1 MQWPEWVYGL
11 FVPFGAIFMTL
22 RFAQI
27 TVEEIRTPADQV
39 VSDAEFRI
47 GEAHEEAEKKE
58 DESK

>member
-1 MQWPEWVYGL
+1 
-11 FVPFGAIFMTL
+11 VPFGAIFMTL

-27 TVEEIRTPADQV
+27 TIEEIRTPADKV
-39 VSDAEFRI
+39 VSDAEYRI